1 MPELNETIVSAL
13 VSRYTKLGGTVRD
26 LATPLTNEQFWS
38 KPFSFGNSFGH
49 LVLHLTGNLNH
60 YIGSAIA
67 NTGYLRDRP
76 REFTEAAPPAKE
88 AVMKNFDS
96 TLEMVVRT
104 IRSQS
109 VDDWSKPYAAMGADA
124 NNRFEM
130 VLQCAAHL
138 DHHVGQLMYLAF
150 ELKQR
155 T

>member
-1 MPELNETIVSAL
+1 MEDLHRTVERSFAE
-13 VSRYTKLGGTVRD
+13 RYTQLADLVRGMAKD
-26 LATPLTNEQFWS
+26 LTDEQFWR

-109 VDDWSKPYAAMGADA
+109 VDDWSKPYAATGADA
-124 NNRFEM
+124 KNRFEM
-130 VLQCAAHL
+130 VL
-138 DHHVGQLMYLAF
+138 
-150 ELKQR
+150 
-155 T
+155 